1 MAVKLDRLSAVV
13 YNIFVYTY
21 FVMEVPHMKKVKI
34 SWKVKKVSNTARVN
48 TMYCFKSCEKN
59 QN

>member
-1 MAVKLDRLSAVV
+1 MR
-13 YNIFVYTY
+13 T
-21 FVMEVPHMKKVKI
+21 VKI
-34 SWKVKKVSNTARVN
+34 SWKVKNVKDSSRLS

>member
-1 MAVKLDRLSAVV
+1 
-13 YNIFVYTY
+13 
-21 FVMEVPHMKKVKI
+21 MKSVKI
-34 SWKVKKVSNTARVN
+34 SWKVKNVKDFARLN